1 MQLQTMKKGGE
12 TMVEYLLKMKGIIDA
27 LVSIGHIV
35 SKNDQILLVLVGLCL
50 EYDSFVVFI
59 TSRSEL
65 LKFEDVATLLMAHET
80 RLEQHH
86 HNSVETDPLDINITT
101 SQSTI
106 TPHSG

>member
-1 MQLQTMKKGGE
+1 MKKGGE

-59 TSRSEL
+59 TSRSES

-86 HNSVETDPLDINITT
+86 HNLEEDIQAIHLNMEKEEVM
-101 SQSTI
+101 
-106 TPHSG
+106 GDLMEA

>member
-27 LVSIGHIV
+27 LVSIGHI

-59 TSRSEL
+59 TSRSES

>member
-1 MQLQTMKKGGE
+1 
-12 TMVEYLLKMKGIIDA
+12 MVEYLLKMKGIIDA
-27 LVSIGHIV
+27 LVSIGHI

-59 TSRSEL
+59 TSRSES